1 MSDLLPDVYG
11 GGGSML
17 VAPTNPAAEWSVL
30 SHMLFTPD
38 LIGEIVGVPLEVADF
53 SQPDTRVIYSTTVGQ
68 YYANESVD
76 PVIIGE
82 LARDE
87 LSQYWSAD
95 PSAVSQILTHR
106 ASDARISG
114 SALEH
119 AAIIKKLSTSRK
131 IMGACTH
138 ALAAINAGDL
148 SPEEIGDRL
157 ASDSLQVIS
166 GSVKRTEIRDW
177 MTVGTDY
184 VKQLQRVMQA
194 KQQGIE
200 IGVYT
205 GLPFIDNFTTG
216 IGPGELCFI
225 AGDPGAGKTALAWCA
240 AMGFANRQV
249 RRAPETRVGTLVLSM
264 EMNDYSSTA
273 RLVSN
278 ITGID
283 GTVLRE
289 GAITEKMYHSILTEW
304 KNRENLPLYF
314 NFSPNFRL
322 SQMRALIAEAIRRAN
337 VGFVVIDHFRMID
350 TDRVYNNSNQ
360 EDEAKVRF
368 IKENIAR
375 ELNVAVMCLAH
386 TIKVGRGQGGESP
399 RPRLSDLRGS
409 GQIAAFADFVAMAW
423 NPNAY
428 TSDDAR
434 DLLDAPSSDDERELL
449 WVKNRFGTPS
459 SAPYRFDAP
468 RMRVSAH

>member
-1 MSDLLPDVYG
+1 MLPVAA
-11 GGGSML
+11 GGSML
-17 VAPTNPAAEWSVL
+17 VAPTNTAAEWSVL
-30 SHMLFTPD
+30 AHMLYD
-38 LIGEIVGVPLEVADF
+38 QALIGEVVGVPLETGDF
-53 SQPDTRVIYSTTVGQ
+53 SQPDTRLIYGATIGR

-76 PVIIGE
+76 PLIVGE
-82 LARDE
+82 LVREE
-87 LSQYWSAD
+87 LASYWGAD
-95 PSAVSQILTHR
+95 PSSVAQLLRRR
-106 ASDARISG
+106 AADARVSG
-114 SALEH
+114 TVLEH
-119 AAIIKKLSTSRK
+119 AAIVKRLSTSRK
-131 IMGACTH
+131 LLEACVH
-138 ALAAINAGDL
+138 AIGAINSGEL
-148 SPEEIGDRL
+148 TPEEIGDKL
-157 ASDSLQVIS
+157 SGEALQVTA
-166 GSVKRTEIRDW
+166 GMVKRTEIRDW
-177 MTVGTDY
+177 MTVGRDY
-184 VKQLQRVMQA
+184 VLQLQRVIQA
-194 KQQGIE
+194 KQQGLE

-205 GLPFIDNFTTG
+205 GLPFIDDWTTG
-216 IGPGELCFI
+216 IGPGELCFL
-225 AGDPGAGKTALAWCA
+225 AGDPGGGKTALAWCA
-240 AMGFANRQV
+240 GMGFAYRQA
-249 RRAPETRVGTLVLSM
+249 RRPTDQQVGTLVLSM

-289 GAITEKMYHSILTEW
+289 GAITQEMYRSILSEW
-304 KNRENLPLYF
+304 KNRENLPIYF

-337 VGFVVIDHFRMID
+337 VGFIIIDHFKMID
-350 TDRVYNNSNQ
+350 TDRHYQNSNQ

-375 ELNVAVMCLAH
+375 ELNVAVMCIAH
-386 TIKVGRGQGGESP
+386 TVKVGRGQGGESP

-434 DLLDAPSSDDERELL
+434 DLLDAPSDDGARELL

-459 SAPYRFDAP
+459 SAPYKFDAP
-468 RMRVSAH
+468 RMRVTAH